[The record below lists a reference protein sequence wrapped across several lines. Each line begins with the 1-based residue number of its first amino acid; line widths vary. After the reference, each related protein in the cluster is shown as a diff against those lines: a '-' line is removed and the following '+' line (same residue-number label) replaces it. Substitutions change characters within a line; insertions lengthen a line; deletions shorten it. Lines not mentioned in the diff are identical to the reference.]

1 MDVANANQTVD
12 AFRFRGDAR
21 AAMGTSD
28 VTDENEPL
36 EYVNEIVEWKLESE
50 TVSEHGRYS
59 KDKSDDIKGD

>member
-1 MDVANANQTVD
+1 
-12 AFRFRGDAR
+12 
-21 AAMGTSD
+21 MGTSD